1 MELTVEAD
9 FHLEKE
15 VLIQEPWF
23 DFSGNG
29 EWGFSPSL
37 CSRDQWFSK
46 NNIKSSRLLLFKVW
60 PMDHQHE
67 H

>member
-1 MELTVEAD
+1 MELTIEAD

-37 CSRDQWFSK
+37 CSRDW
-46 NNIKSSRLLLFKVW
+46 
-60 PMDHQHE
+60 
-67 H
+67 